1 MTVEIEID
9 DVLATRPVPE
19 RGLPSTLTGW
29 MTTTDHKAIGV
40 AYAVTALAFMAIG
53 GALAGLMRA
62 ELTRARD
69 PGRRGVDVQQHLH
82 HPRQRDGVPV
92 RRSVRVRAR
101 QLPRAAPDRRARHGV
116 PAPQRTL
123 VLAVPVR
130 RLHHAA
136 RLRQQGRRRRLR
148 LVRLPAAVRPAGLA
162 GPRRRLLD
170 RLGDPDRDVGHVD
183 RDQRDHHRHDRCA
196 RPA

>member
-1 MTVEIEID
+1 MRNSRSRNRQHERRRRLRSRSRSTTCSP
-9 DVLATRPVPE
+9 TRPVTE
-19 RGLPSTLTGW
+19 RGLPRTLTGW

-40 AYAVTALAFMAIG
+40 AYAVTALAFLAIG

-92 RRSVRVRAR
+92 RRPVRIRAR
-101 QLPRAAPDRRARHGV
+101 QLPRAAPDRRPRHGV
-116 PAPQRTL
+116 PAPQCTL

-136 RLRQQGRRRRLR
+136 RLRQ
-148 LVRLPAAVRPAGLA
+148 
-162 GPRRRLLD
+162 PRA
-170 RLGDPDRDVGHVD
+170 
-183 RDQRDHHRHDRCA
+183 A
-196 RPA
+196 RPASAGSPTRRCRARRARQASAATSGSSR